1 MLKNQS
7 VMIKIVPLNLYIFK
21 VMKLTEMCS
30 IPDPFP
36 SFPFPPA
43 EDAVP
48 LAPPAVDVLLVFP
61 PAESAE

>member
-1 MLKNQS
+1 
-7 VMIKIVPLNLYIFK
+7 
-21 VMKLTEMCS
+21 MCS